1 MALGNET
8 IHMLRYMSAE
18 VVEPFMVNEIV
29 DRLAAMLDYNLS
41 QLVGPKCIDLKVKN
55 PQKYHFQ
62 PRELLSEFIDIYLN
76 LKTPTFVQAVA
87 RDERSYRKEYFS
99 KAASVLLKYRIKS
112 SDEIA
117 ALEQFVTQ
125 VEKAVQSGAEEEE
138 ELGEAPDEFLGKWW
152 CRQEP
157 AHLTFAYPRSD
168 FLFFDGG
175 SCFAS
180 YLWQHCR
187 SEYHSGASF
196 KRQSGSLQS
205 CTLADGYG
213 STR

>member
-1 MALGNET
+1 LERQAQSYVALGNET

-41 QLVGPKCIDLKVKN
+41 QLVGPKCTDLKVKN

-138 ELGEAPDEFLGKWW
+138 ELGEAPDEFLGKLWR
-152 CRQEP
+152 CRREP
-157 AHLTFAYPRSD
+157 
-168 FLFFDGG
+168 
-175 SCFAS
+175 S
-180 YLWQHCR
+180 YL
-187 SEYHSGASF
+187 
-196 KRQSGSLQS
+196 
-205 CTLADGYG
+205 T
-213 STR
+213 